1 MPRKGGDFLPLKLV
15 TCVASSAATAAVVT
29 MSFFFWKFNLFNM
42 ESFYVIK
49 QKMLK
54 VLDTQYYM
62 YLFVYHI

>member
-15 TCVASSAATAAVVT
+15 TRVASSAATAAVVT
-29 MSFFFWKFNLFNM
+29 MSFFFWKFNLFSM
-42 ESFYVIK
+42 ESFYIIK